1 MRRRK
6 IKFSK
11 PKKKEDASSVAEAV
25 VGNYGSNNQ
34 VDQEKLQKIRKF

>member
-11 PKKKEDASSVAEAV
+11 PRKKEEASIVAEAV
-25 VGNYGSNNQ
+25 VGI
-34 VDQEKLQKIRKF
+34 KLFKKIS